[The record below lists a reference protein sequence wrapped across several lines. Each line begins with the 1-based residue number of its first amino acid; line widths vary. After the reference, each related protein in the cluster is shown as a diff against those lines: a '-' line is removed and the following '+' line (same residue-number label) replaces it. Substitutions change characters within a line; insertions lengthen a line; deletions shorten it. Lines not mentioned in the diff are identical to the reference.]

1 MLLRIVPTKNL
12 TTAATFCGAG
22 VVSRIEGR
30 RLFLSLWSLVV
41 YLPGCGTTI
50 IIAALT
56 LAHFDSH
63 RWPSAFCREII
74 ERVVRRK
81 IVPVLVPGKERTSLG
96 PKRLSNSAA
105 AKSIQQARKNFIGPV
120 CLSLGMCFD
129 MCRRD

>member
-63 RWPSAFCREII
+63 RWPLASFEII
-74 ERVVRRK
+74 VSVVRRK
-81 IVPVLVPGKERTSLG
+81 IVPVLVPGKERTLLG
-96 PKRLSNSAA
+96 PKTRSNFAA
-105 AKSIQQARKNFIGPV
+105 AKSVQSAQKELYWASLFVIGHV
-120 CLSLGMCFD
+120 L
-129 MCRRD
+129 